1 MDVQITKVAVDVY
14 SGAHDDIS
22 RLAAEALSTLLA
34 EGHRAYNR
42 TRRRRFFVWLFA
54 ALGCV
59 PSFAALGL
67 LGPRA
72 VNGEMSIW
80 TLLLV
85 SAVPFVLALAWKN
98 HRMRRIAS
106 ELQWIEN
113 RMRIVE
119 GELARRTSAT
129 FELSGIKKRRAAPNV
144 R

>member
-1 MDVQITKVAVDVY
+1 MDVQITSVAVDIY
-14 SGAHDDIS
+14 SGAQDDIS
-22 RLAAEALSTLLA
+22 RLDAEALSRLLA
-34 EGHRAYNR
+34 DGHRAYNR

-59 PSFAALGL
+59 PSFVALGL

-80 TLLLV
+80 TLLLL
-85 SAVPFVLALAWKN
+85 SAIPFVIALAWKKY
-98 HRMRRIAS
+98 RMRRIAS
-106 ELQWIEN
+106 ELHWIEN
-113 RMRIVE
+113 RIRIVE

-129 FELSGIKKRRAAPNV
+129 FELGGLKKRRTGPNL